1 MVSEKQTFDNLPDK
15 DQLPFTTLRSDME
28 ADGFPEETI
37 SLVIG
42 KNQDNPAAARE
53 VYGLLRDSKVRRG
66 ELPAGSER
74 EAGRETPVPMSVQE
88 QMGAK
93 AVGDTGTWR
102 ISGSL
107 DDEPVV
113 EAKAAV
119 KPNIVHPP
127 ELTEQKDKPGQ
138 DLSEEGIRAWV
149 RQNHGR

>member
-1 MVSEKQTFDNLPDK
+1 MVSEKQTFDDAHDK
-15 DQLPFTTLRSDME
+15 DQLPFTTLRGDME

-37 SLVIG
+37 ILVIG
-42 KNQDNPAAARE
+42 NNQDNPAAARE

-74 EAGRETPVPMSVQE
+74 EASRETPVPMSVQE

-107 DDEPVV
+107 DDESEPTK
-113 EAKAAV
+113 EPAQSPYKM
-119 KPNIVHPP
+119 PQQTS
-127 ELTEQKDKPGQ
+127 TEGM
-138 DLSEEGIRAWV
+138 DLSPEGIKAWIQ
-149 RQNHGR
+149 QNQNRNR